1 MTNTSDRLS
10 RRERELSLEE
20 LEQELRRWNYL
31 LGEDRPLATLLQDD
45 AAEVLRLGLD
55 LREVTAKMERLY
67 REGRRGLGA
76 PVLVDDSFQV
86 TVREDRGIIP
96 CLWRDHFASP
106 KAIIEAVNLK
116 NGKTLTFSVLGW
128 HLISAHGFFQGKGSP
143 FRMEPR
149 VLFEFFEGT

>member
-1 MTNTSDRLS
+1 MTNTTDRLS
-10 RRERELSLEE
+10 RLKRELSLEE

-31 LGEDRPLATLLQDD
+31 LGEDRPLAKLLQDD

-116 NGKTLTFSVLGW
+116 NGRTLTFSVLGW

>member
-10 RRERELSLEE
+10 RRGRELSLEE

-31 LGEDRPLATLLQDD
+31 LDEDRSLAKLLQDD

-55 LREVTAKMERLY
+55 LRDVSAKMERLY
-67 REGRRGLGA
+67 REGRKGLGA
-76 PVLVDDSFQV
+76 PVLVDDIFQV

-116 NGKTLTFSVLGW
+116 NGRILTFSVLGW

>member
-10 RRERELSLEE
+10 RLDRDLSLEE
-20 LEQELRRWNYL
+20 IEQELRRWNYL
-31 LGEDRPLATLLQDD
+31 LGEDRPLAKLLQDD

-55 LREVTAKMERLY
+55 LRRVSAKMERLY
-67 REGRRGLGA
+67 REGRKGLGA

-106 KAIIEAVNLK
+106 KAIIEAVNLQ

-149 VLFEFFEGT
+149 VLFDFFEGT

>member
-20 LEQELRRWNYL
+20 LERELRRWNYL